1 MERFVPRTTRT
12 TKKASRDVP
21 ARKYDAAKT
30 RRNILS
36 VATGEF
42 ARQGFNGARIDAI
55 AARTSTTKRMIY
67 YYFASKEQLYI
78 SVLEQEYANI
88 RSEEARLQLEL
99 LDPEQAVRRLT
110 EFTFDYDHA
119 HPNFV
124 RLVAIE
130 NIHHAKHLA
139 KSTRIR
145 DVNTSIVDTLERIL
159 ARGRKAKT
167 FRADVRAIDVHMLM
181 SALCF
186 FQVSNLYTFG
196 TIFHRNF
203 LSPAVRKAHK
213 KLVADFIV
221 HVLTRA

>member
-1 MERFVPRTTRT
+1 
-12 TKKASRDVP
+12 
-21 ARKYDAAKT
+21 
-30 RRNILS
+30 
-36 VATGEF
+36 
-42 ARQGFNGARIDAI
+42 
-55 AARTSTTKRMIY
+55 
-67 YYFASKEQLYI
+67 
-78 SVLEQEYANI
+78 
-88 RSEEARLQLEL
+88 
-99 LDPEQAVRRLT
+99 
-110 EFTFDYDHA
+110 
-119 HPNFV
+119 V

>member
-1 MERFVPRTTRT
+1 MERFVPQKTRT
-12 TKKASRDVP
+12 TKKGSRDVP

-36 VATGEF
+36 VATEEF

-67 YYFASKEQLYI
+67 YYFGSKEQLYI

-99 LDPEQAVRRLT
+99 LEPEAAVRRLT

-119 HPNFV
+119 HPTFV

-139 KSTRIR
+139 KSTKIR

-167 FRADVRAIDVHMLM
+167 FRADVRAVDLHMLM

>member
-1 MERFVPRTTRT
+1 MERFVPPKKT
-12 TKKASRDVP
+12 TKKGARNVP
-21 ARKYDAAKT
+21 ARKYDPEKT

-36 VATGEF
+36 VATEEF
-42 ARQGFNGARIDAI
+42 AKQGFNGARIDAI
-55 AARTSTTKRMIY
+55 ASRTSTTKRMIY
-67 YYFASKEQLYI
+67 YYFGGKEQLYI
-78 SVLEQEYANI
+78 AVLEQEYANI

-99 LDPEQAVRRLT
+99 LEPELAVRRLT

-124 RLVAIE
+124 RLVSIE
-130 NIHHAKHLA
+130 NIHHARHLA
-139 KSTRIR
+139 KSTKIR

-186 FQVSNLYTFG
+186 FQVSNLSTFG

-203 LSPAVRKAHK
+203 LSPAVRKAHR
-213 KLVADFIV
+213 KLVSDFIV

>member
-67 YYFASKEQLYI
+67 YYFGSKEQLYI

-99 LDPEQAVRRLT
+99 LEPEQAVRRLT

>member
-1 MERFVPRTTRT
+1 MPRTTRT

-67 YYFASKEQLYI
+67 YYFGSKEQLYI

-99 LDPEQAVRRLT
+99 LEPEQAVRRLT

-167 FRADVRAIDVHMLM
+167 FRADVRAVDLHMLM

>member
-1 MERFVPRTTRT
+1 MPRTTRT

-67 YYFASKEQLYI
+67 YYFGSKEQLYI

-99 LDPEQAVRRLT
+99 LEPEQAVRRLT